1 MRYSIMRRI
10 PIVKKL
16 RTSSVLKHGAYAM
29 GLLQGE
35 DPAAFEKLHKELVGD
50 YSPIGV
56 LEEKVVWTMTRVLWR
71 KRHMDTFGAAQR
83 AWERYDR
90 IESRQ
95 RCEMGRG
102 LMREGLV
109 GSYTISDELPPEAQ
123 NELRE
128 NVEKEAREELGHD
141 YKFIE
146 AGREATLDSI
156 MERFAVEARLDAT
169 LDACVKRLLH
179 LRGLKSLT
187 SSASSSLPRLDRP
200 KSA

>member
-1 MRYSIMRRI
+1 MRRI
-10 PIVKKL
+10 PVVKRR

-35 DPAAFEKLHKELVGD
+35 DPAAFERLHKELVAD

-56 LEEKVVWTMTRVLWR
+56 LQEEVVWDMACIVWR
-71 KRHMDTFGAAQR
+71 KRHMDTFGEAQR
-83 AWERYDR
+83 AWQRYDD

-95 RCEMGRG
+95 RTMLAKE
-102 LMREGLV
+102 LMAEGLID
-109 GSYTISDELPPEAQ
+109 SYSSTASNVLPPEAE

-128 NVEKEAREELGHD
+128 NVEKEAREELGDD

-156 MERFAVEARLDAT
+156 MGRFDLVARLDAMLDT
-169 LDACVKRLLH
+169 LVKRLLH
-179 LRGLKSLT
+179 LRGLSSLT
-187 SSASSSLPRLDRP
+187 S
-200 KSA
+200 